1 MRDVKLPA
9 RAFTGLIAL
18 VGLAACGTGVSSVDP
33 TTVSTSVVAPT
44 TTEPPTFCG
53 VAKVYANE
61 VLNALENDT
70 NKDVEASPMNTKAF
84 WLRYRELQTQ
94 MRDLA
99 PADIK
104 SDAQIAWESAMAA
117 YAYMEKF
124 EFSMLIASKDP
135 KFASDERFTGKKYL
149 QAGAAFQAY
158 IDKNCKLNLTK

>member
-1 MRDVKLPA
+1 MRGVRVPA
-9 RAFTGLIAL
+9 RAFAVLIAL
-18 VGLAACGTGVSSVDP
+18 VALAACGADGPSVIP
-33 TTVSTSVVAPT
+33 TTAATTASAPT

-61 VLNALENDT
+61 VLDALENDT
-70 NKDVEASPMNTKAF
+70 NKDVEKSPMNTKAF
-84 WLRYRELQTQ
+84 WFRYKELQTQ

-99 PADIK
+99 PADIR

-117 YAYMEKF
+117 YDYMEKF

-135 KFASDERFTGKKYL
+135 QFASDERFTGKKYL
-149 QAGAAFQAY
+149 RAGAAFQAY